1 MCSLL
6 PTSECS
12 EDGKKSSNQRFL
24 KGYLR
29 PQRSTFYRVSFLFM
43 KHLGGGILIFGYFI
57 YPVHTRQSYIIYIE
71 KKVKRSRQQ
80 FLVCLDL
87 VLIDCFV
94 TLQDLVVYGKK

>member
-29 PQRSTFYRVSFLFM
+29 PQRSTFSRVSFLFM
-43 KHLGGGILIFGYFI
+43 KNLGGKFRFSAILFI
-57 YPVHTRQSYIIYIE
+57 LCIQGRVILYT
-71 KKVKRSRQQ
+71 
-80 FLVCLDL
+80 
-87 VLIDCFV
+87 
-94 TLQDLVVYGKK
+94 

>member
-12 EDGKKSSNQRFL
+12 ENGKKSSNQRFL

-43 KHLGGGILIFGYFI
+43 KNLGGDFDFRLFYLSCA
-57 YPVHTRQSYIIYIE
+57 YKAELYYIHRE
-71 KKVKRSRQQ
+71 K
-80 FLVCLDL
+80 
-87 VLIDCFV
+87 
-94 TLQDLVVYGKK
+94 GKKI